1 MKVSIVTSGS
11 MLIDHSQL
19 FWNHDPGKSIRH
31 PVFAVLVEHPDG
43 RVLID
48 SGFDIEHVRA
58 VLPFVEPRE
67 DIGGPV
73 ADGLAALGIGFGDID
88 YLIHTHLHFDHV
100 GGDRLLSEATVFV
113 HREEMREAR
122 VPEPFEGLSYSDQR
136 FGGDAVT
143 LELIEGDTEVLPGI
157 SMLETPGHSA
167 GHCSVLLSGES
178 GRELLLCGDA
188 AYTRGNFE
196 RTIISGFHLDPSES
210 VRSIKR
216 LQRLARRD
224 SVTLLFP
231 HDMEEFQAYPV
242 SPAAIEI

>member
-1 MKVSIVTSGS
+1 MTSGS

-19 FWNHDPGKSIRH
+19 FWNHDPGRSIRH
-31 PVFAVLVEHPDG
+31 PVYAVLIEHPDG

-48 SGFDIEHVRA
+48 SGFDLEHVRS

-73 ADGLAALGIGFGDID
+73 AAGLAALSIGFEQID

-100 GGDRLLSEATVFV
+100 GGDRLLSAPTVFV
-113 HREEMREAR
+113 HREEMRQAR
-122 VPEPFEGLSYSDQR
+122 VPQSFERLSYSDQR
-136 FGGDAVT
+136 FGGDGVT
-143 LELIEGDTEVLPGI
+143 LELIDEDTEVLPGI
-157 SMLETPGHSA
+157 SMLETAGHSA
-167 GHCSVLLSGES
+167 GHCSVLLAGPS
-178 GRELLLCGDA
+178 GREILFCGDA

-196 RTIISGFHLDPSES
+196 QTIISGFHLDPSES

-224 SVTLLFP
+224 SVTLFFP
-231 HDMEEFQAYPV
+231 HDMEEFSCYPI
-242 SPAAIEI
+242 SPAVLEV